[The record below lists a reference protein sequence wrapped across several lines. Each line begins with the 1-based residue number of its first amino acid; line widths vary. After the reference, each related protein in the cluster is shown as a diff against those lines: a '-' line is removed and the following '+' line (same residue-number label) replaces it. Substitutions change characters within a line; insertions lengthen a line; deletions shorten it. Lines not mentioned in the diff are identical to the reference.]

1 LIFEIN
7 DVSVQGRRAAMRS
20 LYVAI
25 KNILASAASDAA
37 ALTDLLSRSR
47 VLGVSLLR
55 KPLRP
60 LTDNLLLLKLLL

>member
-1 LIFEIN
+1 M
-7 DVSVQGRRAAMRS
+7 QGRRAAMRCVR

-25 KNILASAASDAA
+25 ENILASAAVDAA

-55 KPLRP
+55 RPVRP
-60 LTDNLLLLKLLL
+60 LVDNLLLLKLLL